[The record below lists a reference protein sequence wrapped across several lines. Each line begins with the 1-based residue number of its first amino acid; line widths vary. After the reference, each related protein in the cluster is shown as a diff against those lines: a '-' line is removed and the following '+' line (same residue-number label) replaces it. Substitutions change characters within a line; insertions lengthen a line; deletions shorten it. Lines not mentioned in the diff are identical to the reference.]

1 MGRYYNGDING
12 KFWFA
17 VQDSNCADRFGKN
30 GYYNEFDET
39 DLVRYSFEKEDLK
52 GVTDELKSIRK
63 NMGDKYKM
71 VKKFFEANNGYNDT
85 MLVVCGLTPH
95 DVSEYA
101 DLLMGRQI
109 RDSIKSIGRCEFE
122 GEN

>member
-30 GYYNEFDET
+30 GYYNEFC
-39 DLVRYSFEKEDLK
+39 VRYSFEKEDLK

-63 NMGDKYKM
+63 NMGDKYKV
-71 VKKFFEANNGYNDT
+71 VKKFFKGNGGYNDT
-85 MLVVCGLTPH
+85 MLAERGLTPH

>member
-39 DLVRYSFEKEDLK
+39 DLIRYSFEKEDLK

-63 NMGDKYKM
+63 NMGDKYKV
-71 VKKFFEANNGYNDT
+71 VKKFFEANNGYNHT
-85 MLVVCGLTPH
+85 MLGECGLTTH
-95 DVSEYA
+95 DISEYA
-101 DLLMGRQI
+101 DLLIGRQI
-109 RDSIKSIGRCEFE
+109 RDSIKSMGGCYFE

>member
-30 GYYNEFDET
+30 GYYEEYET
-39 DLVRYSFEKEDLK
+39 DSICYSFDKEDLK

-63 NMGDKYKM
+63 NMGDKYKV

-85 MLVVCGLTPH
+85 MLGECGLTPH

-101 DLLMGRQI
+101 DLLMGRKI